1 LHLYKKGI
9 PTLFFIALFISTS
22 CSTKEQEYH
31 PSKGVLDK
39 HIEFSQYTD
48 PGELGYLYDDL
59 PESIEE
65 VCNLIKK
72 QLIHPFDV
80 NKFSDKI
87 PGGRVFEDREIPSV
101 VQMLAELLTR
111 DKNGL
116 LPTRQPEDRLVVACV
131 HHSLLLASIL
141 RSRGIPVRIRAG
153 YAKYTSADNNV
164 RVSHVVCEVWDNK
177 RNVWFLVDPDRNKVD
192 FKRQEFEFAF
202 ESWELL
208 RNHKIDKRY
217 YMSRYKSVDQAT
229 VHLLCHDLSY
239 VIGSEEPYWNDP
251 AMVNKIVE
259 GISDLSK
266 TELQLLDSISERLSK
281 PDMFLD
287 ELVSIQRNNNSLMY
301 NSEL

>member
-1 LHLYKKGI
+1 VHLNKKCI
-9 PTLFFIALFISTS
+9 PTLFLVVLFISTS
-22 CSTKEQEYH
+22 CSTKEQEYQ
-31 PSKGVLDK
+31 PSKWILDK

-65 VCNLIKK
+65 LCNLIKK
-72 QLIHPFDV
+72 QLVHPFDI
-80 NKFSDKI
+80 NKFGDKI
-87 PGGRVFEDREIPSV
+87 PGDRVYEDRAIPSV
-101 VQMLAELLTR
+101 SQMLAELLTR

-141 RSRGIPVRIRAG
+141 RYRGIPIRIRAG
-153 YAKYTSADNNV
+153 YAKYIGDDNNV
-164 RVSHVVCEVWDNK
+164 RVSHVVCEVWDNE

-202 ESWELL
+202 ESWRLL
-208 RNHKIDKRY
+208 RNHKIDKKY
-217 YMSRYKSVDQAT
+217 YISRYKSVDQAT
-229 VHLLCHDLSY
+229 AHLLCHDLSY
-239 VIGSEEPYWNDP
+239 VIGKEEPYWNDP
-251 AMVNKIVE
+251 PIVNKIVE

-266 TELQLLDSISERLSK
+266 IELQLLDNVAERLSK
-281 PDMFLD
+281 PDMYLD

-301 NSEL
+301 NKL